1 MPGCGGDT
9 LNRLNTRCV
18 TVCVHYQHEYQYSL
32 IHTADLR
39 VFGFAPGN
47 QHQHQSNQ
55 STCHGPVSAFTPL
68 LPTTNGSE
76 QQSCCS
82 CRGRAWCAF
91 ARSRS

>member
-18 TVCVHYQHEYQYSL
+18 TVCVHYQHEYEYQYSL
-32 IHTADLR
+32 IHTADLP
-39 VFGFAPGN
+39 VI

-55 STCHGPVSAFTPL
+55 STCHGPVSAFTV
-68 LPTTNGSE
+68 TTNGSE